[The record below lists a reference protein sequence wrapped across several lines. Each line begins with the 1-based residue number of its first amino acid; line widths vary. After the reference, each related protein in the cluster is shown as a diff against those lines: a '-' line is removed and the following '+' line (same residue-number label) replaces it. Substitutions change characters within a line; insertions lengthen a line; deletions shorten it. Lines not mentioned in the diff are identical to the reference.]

1 MKTQKFEIEIK
12 VFDGYE
18 FDGYRRLKL
27 PEDMNAYV
35 FFDCPEDEDHLNPI
49 SGTPLSAKHK
59 YFIYKKKQ
67 SRKIIYEEVR
77 EDYLNRGDFYRD
89 YDGDVN
95 MWISYIQSSVKRPIL
110 KKVHDDFEVK

>member
-1 MKTQKFEIEIK
+1 MKNKKFEIEIK

-49 SGTPLSAKHK
+49 VERH
-59 YFIYKKKQ
+59 
-67 SRKIIYEEVR
+67 
-77 EDYLNRGDFYRD
+77 YR
-89 YDGDVN
+89 
-95 MWISYIQSSVKRPIL
+95 L
-110 KKVHDDFEVK
+110 T